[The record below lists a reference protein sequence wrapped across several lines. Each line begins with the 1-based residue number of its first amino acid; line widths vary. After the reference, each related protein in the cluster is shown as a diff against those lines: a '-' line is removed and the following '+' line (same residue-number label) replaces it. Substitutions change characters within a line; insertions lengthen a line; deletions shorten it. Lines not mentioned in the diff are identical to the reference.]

1 MTDDRARAVVER
13 LFREEQGRA
22 VATLIRV
29 LGDFDLAEEAV
40 QEAFITAL
48 ETWPERGIPDNPGA
62 WITTTAR
69 NRAID
74 RIRRRRVLAEKEELL
89 KRQVAV
95 EEELAAIDPAAAID
109 GPDAMNPIVD
119 DRLRLIFT
127 CCHPA
132 LAMDARVALT
142 LRTLGGLSTPEIAR
156 AFLVPEATL
165 AQRLVRAKRKIR
177 DAGIPYRVPDDHAL
191 PERLDGV
198 LRVLYLVFNEGY
210 GASAGD
216 RLIRRELSAEAIRL
230 ARVLASLMP
239 DEAEV
244 LGLLALMLLHD
255 ARREARTSPDG
266 DVVLL
271 EDQDRSNWD
280 RDRIEEGRTTLDR
293 AMRMRRVGPYQLQS
307 AIAAL
312 HDEAVA
318 ADATDWPQI
327 AALYRILGEMTPSP
341 VVELN
346 RAVAIAMA
354 DGPDAGLAI
363 VDRLAA
369 AGSLETYPYLHAARA
384 DFLRRL
390 GRREEAATAYRR
402 ALELTANEPERA
414 FLEGRL
420 RELGR
425 ATA

>member
-1 MTDDRARAVVER
+1 LSDRSENPRAVVDR
-13 LFREEQGRA
+13 LFRQEQGRA

-40 QEAFITAL
+40 QDAFITAL
-48 ETWPERGIPDNPGA
+48 ETWPTRGAPDNPGA

-74 RIRRRRVLAEKEELL
+74 RLRRKRVLAEKAELL
-89 KRQVAV
+89 GRQTLI
-95 EEELAAIDPAAAID
+95 EEELAAIDPDAALD
-109 GPDAMNPIVD
+109 GADSMSPIVD

-210 GASAGD
+210 GASTGD

-230 ARVLASLMP
+230 ARVLGSLMP
-239 DEAEV
+239 DEPEV
-244 LGLLALMLLHD
+244 LGLLALMVLHD
-255 ARREARTSPDG
+255 ARRETRTGPRG
-266 DVVLL
+266 ELVLL
-271 EDQDRSNWD
+271 EDQDRSDWD
-280 RDRIEEGRTTLDR
+280 RARIDEGQILLER
-293 AMRMRRVGPYQLQS
+293 AMRMRRVGPYQLQA
-307 AIAAL
+307 AIASL
-312 HDEAVA
+312 HDEAPTS
-318 ADATDWPQI
+318 DETDWAQI
-327 AALYRILGEMTPSP
+327 AALYRILGEIQPSP

-346 RAVAIAMA
+346 RAVAVAMA
-354 DGPDAGLAI
+354 DGPAAGLAL
-363 VDRLAA
+363 VDRVAA
-369 AGSLETYPYLHAARA
+369 RGLLDDYPYLHSTRA
-384 DFLRRL
+384 DLLRRL
-390 GRREEAATAYRR
+390 GRRAEAADAYRA
-402 ALELTANEPERA
+402 ALALTANEPERA
-414 FLEGRL
+414 FLAGRL
-420 RELGR
+420 TRLG
-425 ATA
+425 AN